1 MLQVLLTERL
11 PLHVPPVEGLSLL
24 EPRAC
29 LLVGAD
35 IEQIQL
41 YRPQAAIF
49 VDLRRIGDIDHISQ
63 RHSGQPRGRGE
74 KDAVKMVAMPG
85 QAQPQMLAAADL
97 GKIGHGHIAHV
108 KHRPRT
114 ARPAGLELI

>member
-1 MLQVLLTERL
+1 MRHILLSCVILLLALAFCLFSML
-11 PLHVPPVEGLSLL
+11 HG
-24 EPRAC
+24 
-29 LLVGAD
+29 
-35 IEQIQL
+35 
-41 YRPQAAIF
+41 
-49 VDLRRIGDIDHISQ
+49 
-63 RHSGQPRGRGE
+63 GQPRGRGE

-85 QAQPQMLAAADL
+85 QAQPQMLATADL